1 MAKFRINPASLNA
14 MKAKITAYDEKQKAR
29 LRFALQNWGIDMV
42 GEMKREVEIVK
53 AIDEGVMEASI
64 TCTTVAQFGTVLSVI
79 VYCPMEYAVI
89 VEFGRQ
95 PGGKPP
101 PLIPIVAW
109 AVRHGIISSLPVN
122 VSFGMFPKEWAAS
135 AAILRNM
142 GKGRSGKGSN
152 KPMDPITLD
161 LLKVRLIAKKIAEHG
176 VAGRHPFSIAW
187 DRKSATFKRDI
198 VAMVQ

>member
-1 MAKFRINPASLNA
+1 MAMFRINPASLNA
-14 MKAKITAYDEKQKAR
+14 MKAKIAAYNEKQKSR
-29 LRFALQNWGIDMV
+29 LRFALQNWALDTV
-42 GEMKREVEIVK
+42 GEMKKEVEIVK
-53 AIDEGVMEASI
+53 AIDEGIMQASI
-64 TCTTVAQFGTVLSVI
+64 TCTTVAQIGTILSVI

-95 PGGKPP
+95 AGGKAP

-109 AVRHGIISSLPVN
+109 ASRHGIVNLPVN
-122 VSFGMFPKEWAAS
+122 VSFDMFPKEWAAS

-142 GKGRSGKGSN
+142 GHGHSGKGSN

-161 LLKVRLIAKKIAEHG
+161 LLKVRLIARKIAESG

-187 DRKSATFKRDI
+187 DRKSATFKQDI